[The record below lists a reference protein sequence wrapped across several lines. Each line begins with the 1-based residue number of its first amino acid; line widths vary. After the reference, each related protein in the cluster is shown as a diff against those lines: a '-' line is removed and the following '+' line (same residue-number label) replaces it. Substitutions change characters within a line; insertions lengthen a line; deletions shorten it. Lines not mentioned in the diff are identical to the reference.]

1 MRYEPWTEI
10 TASGLGFFLGGLFL
24 VLFAARAFLG
34 LLRVRLRHPVDGLA
48 AYWVS
53 GAAVVAGSVFLAGKT
68 GLLFL
73 PGILLIQAVALLVLL
88 FAGRQRP
95 TDVLRHLRDD
105 LFSAGKTVAGLLRRP
120 PRGRIPRLAWLLGL
134 LLAVVLVEL
143 LVVGILTPDLNHDTN
158 RYRLPRMGLWLQN
171 NHIGHSNV
179 PVVWMNAQGR
189 IYEFLGIGLVS
200 FFPSGFPLMHLISWV
215 AGSALVAS
223 TYGLAR
229 RLRLPRLLRWAGIFV
244 LLGQANVLVQFT
256 TTQTDLTS
264 AAFAAAGML
273 FVWDALKTVRTS
285 SFILAGLAFGLA
297 VGTKQTVLAW
307 GPGFA
312 VLALLWGWQFCTPWK
327 KILRPATLAFFVG
340 LPFCLPLFAENH
352 RWYGDWLVP
361 KSALQKFP
369 SLKPEEKVRPLFYP
383 AVVLWHLSWPAVQS
397 PLLAPATEWMH
408 GRAFEAMK
416 ASTLVGK
423 GNGVPA
429 CAENLKEWMRDRFH
443 EDIVPPS
450 WPVYFFALGGALL
463 LAVRL
468 GVRRRWPVAP
478 AATLAAG
485 AGVFWVCGLNFG
497 WEIYSWRYW
506 LIPAPMLTL
515 AAVSLPLWAGVG
527 KKPDKNRMAWAA
539 LWLLLHLPVLFRGLW
554 LHGNNG
560 LLTLLHPEKA
570 ASQGMISEMRRAS
583 AILDRQPRRL
593 LVSTKG
599 DLHGSFLFRRPVPHH
614 ITFSQQ
620 PWLWNARQPLPR
632 FLAESGADTALISW
646 NPPDHGG
653 LRVEPIH
660 IPGCSELWLV
670 RLLKP
675 GEIPQ
680 DSLKWKEGHDSDEW
694 IGKEARLSL
703 RQWPSSQLPLRL
715 QHYFPENIVLTVT
728 GRTGTR
734 QWTLPPQQWLEYN
747 LPVRSD
753 DEIHFQC
760 DRVLPPQG
768 KETRSLGVRIVI
780 PPRPPF

>member
-450 WPVYFFALGGALL
+450 WPVYFFALGGGAPSCR
-463 LAVRL
+463 AA
-468 GVRRRWPVAP
+468 GGSPPVARG
-478 AATLAAG
+478 ASGNAG
-485 AGVFWVCGLNFG
+485 GGGGGVL
-497 WEIYSWRYW
+497 
-506 LIPAPMLTL
+506 
-515 AAVSLPLWAGVG
+515 
-527 KKPDKNRMAWAA
+527 
-539 LWLLLHLPVLFRGLW
+539 
-554 LHGNNG
+554 
-560 LLTLLHPEKA
+560 
-570 ASQGMISEMRRAS
+570 
-583 AILDRQPRRL
+583 
-593 LVSTKG
+593 
-599 DLHGSFLFRRPVPHH
+599 
-614 ITFSQQ
+614 
-620 PWLWNARQPLPR
+620 
-632 FLAESGADTALISW
+632 
-646 NPPDHGG
+646 G
-653 LRVEPIH
+653 LRVE
-660 IPGCSELWLV
+660 LWLGNLFV
-670 RLLKP
+670 ALLADP
-675 GEIPQ
+675 GA
-680 DSLKWKEGHDSDEW
+680 DVN
-694 IGKEARLSL
+694 AR
-703 RQWPSSQLPLRL
+703 RRFPSSVGRGWKKTGQEPDGVGCALALAASARSFSGTLASWQQRPLDPAASGKSR
-715 QHYFPENIVLTVT
+715 QPRNDFRNAAGQCNPGSPTAAPPCQYQ
-728 GRTGTR
+728 GRSAWVVSVSPAGAASHHIQPTA
-734 QWTLPPQQWLEYN
+734 LALE
-747 LPVRSD
+747 
-753 DEIHFQC
+753 
-760 DRVLPPQG
+760 
-768 KETRSLGVRIVI
+768 
-780 PPRPPF
+780 RPPTVAPVFGRIRCGHGLDQLESSGSRRTPRRADSYSGLQRVMVGAPAEAG